1 MNNSSD
7 RTCLTIILA
16 AGEGTRMR
24 SDMSK
29 VLHPVAGLPMV
40 NHVMEAASEAGGSAL
55 AVVVGN
61 QAERVAEAVTSR
73 NGEAQIFVQTER
85 LGTGHAVLAAREAID
100 KSYDDILIL
109 YGDVPLT
116 RPETLLE
123 LRGLL
128 ADGVDVAVLGFRTD
142 SPTGYGRLLE
152 KDGELV
158 AIREHKDAS
167 EYERQV
173 KFCNGGIMAFS
184 GKEALSLLDGISNDN
199 VKQEYYLTD
208 IVEVACSRN
217 LKVVAIEADEAEIIG
232 VNNRVELA
240 QVEALWQQR
249 KRETLMLSSVAMSA
263 PETVFFHFDTQVEGD
278 VTIEP
283 NVVFGPEVIIKSGA
297 NIRAFSHLEGAN
309 VGNDVV
315 VGPYARLRP
324 GAELLAGSK
333 VGNFCE
339 IKKAVIEEGAK
350 VNHLSYVGDARVGA
364 GANIGAGTITCNYD
378 GMNKHFTDIGKN
390 AFIGSNSSLVAP
402 VKIGDG
408 GFVASGSVITE
419 DVPDDAMGI
428 GRGRQTVKEKY
439 GTKIRER
446 NAALKES
453 RRK

>member
-1 MNNSSD
+1 
-7 RTCLTIILA
+7 
-16 AGEGTRMR
+16 MR
-24 SDMSK
+24 SDMPK

-40 NHVMEAASEAGGSAL
+40 NHVMDAASEAGGNTL

-61 QAERVAEAVTSR
+61 QAERVAEIVTGK
-73 NGEAQIFVQTER
+73 NGDAQIFVQTER
-85 LGTGHAVLAAREAID
+85 LGTGHAVLAAREAIE

-116 RPETLLE
+116 RASTLLE

-142 SPTGYGRLLE
+142 NPTGYGRLLE
-152 KDGELV
+152 KNGELV

-167 EYERQV
+167 EEERQV

-184 GKEALSLLDGISNDN
+184 GKGALSLLEGISNDN
-199 VKQEYYLTD
+199 ANQEYYLTD
-208 IVEVACSRN
+208 MVEVARSRS

-240 QVEALWQQR
+240 QVEGLWQQR
-249 KRETLMLSSVAMSA
+249 KREALMLSGVAMSA
-263 PETVFFHFDTQVEGD
+263 PETVFFHYDTQIEGD

-283 NVVFGPEVIIKSGA
+283 NVVFGPEVIVKSGA

-339 IKKAVIEEGAK
+339 IKKAIIEEGAK

-428 GRGRQTVKEKY
+428 GRGRQTVKKDY
-439 GTKIRER
+439 GTQIRKR
-446 NAALKES
+446 NAALKVS